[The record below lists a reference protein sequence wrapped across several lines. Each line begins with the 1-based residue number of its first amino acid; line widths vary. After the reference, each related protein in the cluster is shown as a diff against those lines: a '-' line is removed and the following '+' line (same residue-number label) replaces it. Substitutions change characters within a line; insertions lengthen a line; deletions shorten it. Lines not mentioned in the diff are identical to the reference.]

1 VPTPA
6 PAPAPAAI
14 APPSR
19 ASVVV
24 DLDAMP
30 ATAAPPPAAD
40 GARDGGRIVVP
51 TRVSTS
57 QTN

>member
-1 VPTPA
+1 
-6 PAPAPAAI
+6 
-14 APPSR
+14 
-19 ASVVV
+19 VVV

-30 ATAAPPPAAD
+30 AGAAPPPAAD
-40 GARDGGRIVVP
+40 SARNGGRIVVP